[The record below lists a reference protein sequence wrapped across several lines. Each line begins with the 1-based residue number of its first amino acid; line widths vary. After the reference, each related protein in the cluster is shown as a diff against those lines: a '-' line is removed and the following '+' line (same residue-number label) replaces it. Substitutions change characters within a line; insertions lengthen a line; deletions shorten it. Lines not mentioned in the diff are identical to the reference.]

1 MLAKRL
7 SLLIP
12 VLFLLAFSAKADDI
26 ATVYFN
32 GGYAFGDN
40 GYGIPPYQGTL
51 NGEDAL
57 FYCVDFT
64 HDITGNT
71 SWQVTVTDISSTAD
85 YSSTRLGSGTIYSEI
100 AWLLDQSVASG
111 NQTTQAELQW
121 AVWSFSG
128 GGDPYGTNSLLVGE
142 AQTAVAN
149 GFAPNNWDILT
160 PVGSYG
166 QEFLVDPPP
175 PTNTPEPSSFVL
187 LGIGLATLGIAGG
200 GSFWRRSGS
209 GCICEAGPG
218 RQTRN

>member
-1 MLAKRL
+1 VLAKRL

-71 SWQVTVTDISSTAD
+71 SWQATVTDISSTAD
-85 YSSTRLGSGTIYSEI
+85 YSATRLGSGTIYSEI

-111 NQTTQAELQW
+111 NR
-121 AVWSFSG
+121 
-128 GGDPYGTNSLLVGE
+128 PR
-142 AQTAVAN
+142 
-149 GFAPNNWDILT
+149 
-160 PVGSYG
+160 
-166 QEFLVDPPP
+166 
-175 PTNTPEPSSFVL
+175 
-187 LGIGLATLGIAGG
+187 
-200 GSFWRRSGS
+200 RRSCNGRS
-209 GCICEAGPG
+209 GVFPVAETPMAPTVYSWARRKMPWRTASRPITGIS
-218 RQTRN
+218 